1 MLELLAGNRTAVL
14 PRLARGRRIRSYPDL
29 CASKFK
35 KTNLKQGAHI
45 HQPTPRPG
53 QYLTLSIVFFHRIR
67 NYSDIAI
74 KVRVRFPFR
83 LQFCSGS
90 FQPLRLFI
98 LLRRSCSL
106 ACFLFCYY
114 FSQVH
119 FDAYNRRY
127 GDDGIHESLEWDENE
142 VAVATSNF
150 LWFCVGPF

>member
-1 MLELLAGNRTAVL
+1 MEDPLLPERVQACKHSFKRQLHTTHVGTIGWERTAVL

-106 ACFLFCYY
+106 ACFVFC
-114 FSQVH
+114 
-119 FDAYNRRY
+119 
-127 GDDGIHESLEWDENE
+127 
-142 VAVATSNF
+142 
-150 LWFCVGPF
+150 